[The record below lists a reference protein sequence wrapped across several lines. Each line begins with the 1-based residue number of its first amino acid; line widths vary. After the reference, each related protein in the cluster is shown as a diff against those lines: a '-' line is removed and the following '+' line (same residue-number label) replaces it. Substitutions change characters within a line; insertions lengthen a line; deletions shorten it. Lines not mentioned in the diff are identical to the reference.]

1 MLLAPE
7 TMLVTLVAALLGI
20 TQGAGIM
27 ERCPAQLRVA
37 GTLELGQSGEYRK
50 TERVVRDSPVYE
62 GPGHWVMARAESGHW
77 WITTQP
83 GEGLLHSVYWAQPSS
98 CPGDFE
104 SGLRSGANHE
114 ETPGTLHIGTA
125 SNNSSHN
132 KNIITNCDL
141 ITSLG
146 SATRWSQVFYFSI
159 YNSLPL

>member
-1 MLLAPE
+1 MTLNVNLCVPIHDVDIKDLSLVLLAPE

-37 GTLELGQSGEYRK
+37 GTLEPGQSGEYRK

-125 SNNSSHN
+125 SNNSSH
-132 KNIITNCDL
+132 
-141 ITSLG
+141 
-146 SATRWSQVFYFSI
+146 
-159 YNSLPL
+159 